1 MNIFHEEFI
10 KKTPTSRHVYQE
22 ARNHLPGGIGG
33 RAKFIKPHPIY
44 LKSAQGSK
52 AIDVDGN
59 EYIDVLMGAGPL
71 VLGHNPEPVLEAV
84 KKQMEIACHTLFATE
99 LEVEL
104 AKKIKKHMPH
114 LELIRFT
121 NTGSE
126 GTRTAIR
133 VARAFTGKDKIAKF
147 EGNYH
152 GSDDYFLTSCET
164 THLQGPDSAPEPVL
178 DCPGIPL
185 VIADT
190 VLILPYNNPEAT
202 ETLLRKHADEL
213 AAVIMEVVA
222 VTHGGTACAEKDF
235 LETVRRVTREEGI
248 LLIFDEIVTGFRLG
262 FGGGTSYFGVTPD
275 MAVIGKAI
283 AGGFPIG
290 AFGGR
295 REIMEE
301 VLNPTSS
308 KVTFHS
314 GTFTG
319 NPISMAAGLAT
330 ITELERTDPYLHM
343 SQLGEQ
349 LRNGLRDLFKRFDTP
364 AQVTGVGSIY
374 NVLFCKHTIRNR
386 RDVLRSNLTLQGE
399 FCLGLI
405 VKGILQPIRHAGFLS
420 YAHTEEDI
428 NQFLI
433 AAEDV
438 VNEMKSHGMLP

>member
-1 MNIFHEEFI
+1 MNFIHEEFI
-10 KKTPTSRHVYQE
+10 KKTPTSKQIYEE

-33 RAKFIKPHPIY
+33 CAKFIKPHPIY
-44 LKSAQGSK
+44 LKSAHGSK

-59 EYIDVLMGAGPL
+59 EYIDVLMGGGPL
-71 VLGHNPEPVLEAV
+71 VLGHNPAPVLEAV
-84 KKQMEIACHTLFATE
+84 KKQMEIACHTMFATE
-99 LEVEL
+99 LEIEL

-114 LELIRFT
+114 LEMIRFT
-121 NTGSE
+121 NSGSE

-133 VARAFTGKDKIAKF
+133 AARAFTGKDKIAKF

-152 GSDDYFLTSCET
+152 GSDDYFLISCET
-164 THLQGPDSAPEPVL
+164 TEVAGPDDSPEPVL
-178 DCPGIPL
+178 DCPGIPSI
-185 VIADT
+185 IADT
-190 VLILPYNNPEAT
+190 VLILPYNDPEAT

-213 AAVIMEVVA
+213 AAVIMEVA
-222 VTHGGTACAEKDF
+222 TATHCGSAYAEKDF
-235 LETVRRVTREEGI
+235 LETVRRVTQEEGI
-248 LLIFDEIVTGFRLG
+248 ILIFDEIVTGFRLG
-262 FGGGTSYFGVTPD
+262 FGGGASYFGVTPD
-275 MAVIGKAI
+275 MAVIGKAM

-295 REIMEE
+295 REIMED
-301 VLNPTSS
+301 VLDPTSS

-319 NPISMAAGLAT
+319 NPISMAAGLAAL
-330 ITELERTDPYLHM
+330 TELERTDPYLHM
-343 SQLGEQ
+343 NKLGEQ

-364 AQVTGVGSIY
+364 AQITGVGSIF
-374 NVLFCKHTIRNR
+374 NIVFSNHPIRNR

-420 YAHTEEDI
+420 SAHTEEDI
-428 NQFLI
+428 NQFLVV
-433 AAEDV
+433 AEDL

>member
-1 MNIFHEEFI
+1 MNFIHEEFI
-10 KKTPTSRHVYQE
+10 NKTPTSKQVYEE
-22 ARNHLPGGIGG
+22 ARKHLPGGTGG
-33 RAKFIKPHPIY
+33 RAKYIKPHPIY
-44 LKSAQGSK
+44 LKSTHGAK

-84 KKQMEIACHTLFATE
+84 KKQMGIACHTLFATE
-99 LEVEL
+99 LEIEL

-121 NTGSE
+121 NSGSE

-133 VARAFTGKDKIAKF
+133 AARAFTGKDKIAKF
-147 EGNYH
+147 EGNFH

-164 THLQGPDSAPEPVL
+164 TQVQGPDSAPEAVL

-190 VLILPYNNPEAT
+190 VLILPYNDSEAT
-202 ETLLRKHADEL
+202 EKLLRNHADEL
-213 AAVIMEVVA
+213 AAVIMEVA
-222 VTHGGTACAEKDF
+222 TATHCGSAYAGKDF
-235 LETVRRVTREEGI
+235 LETVRRVTQEEGI
-248 LLIFDEIVTGFRLG
+248 ILIFDEIVTGFRLG
-262 FGGGTSYFGVTPD
+262 FGGGASYFGVIPD

-295 REIMEE
+295 REIMED
-301 VLNPTSS
+301 VLDPNSS

-330 ITELERTDPYLHM
+330 LTELERTDPYLHM
-343 SQLGEQ
+343 NKLGEH
-349 LRNGLRDLFKRFDTP
+349 LRNGLQDLFQRFETP
-364 AQVTGVGSIY
+364 AQITGVGSIY
-374 NVLFCKHTIRNR
+374 NVVFSKHPIRNR

-405 VKGILQPIRHAGFLS
+405 VKGILHPIRHAGFLS
-420 YAHTEEDI
+420 SAHTEEDI
-428 NQFLI
+428 NQFLVV
-433 AAEDV
+433 AEDLV
-438 VNEMKSHGMLP
+438 KEMKSHGMMP